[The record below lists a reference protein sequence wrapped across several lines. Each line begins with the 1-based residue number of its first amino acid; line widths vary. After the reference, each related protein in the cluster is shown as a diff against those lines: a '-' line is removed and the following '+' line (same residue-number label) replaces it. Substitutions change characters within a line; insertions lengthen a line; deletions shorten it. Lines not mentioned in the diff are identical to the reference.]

1 MNADREE
8 KSTYANSTCSGKL
21 CDYLFLVTI
30 VQSYVHESV
39 KLQILD
45 LILTT
50 IYLQSNGNQE
60 IGIGENSGPK
70 RKYHHDKSINSSYPP
85 RSGGITLNFPLNCG
99 PARGHNFT
107 RNLVNL
113 STSNA
118 GDKIVIPCFYNALC
132 GFLSFLY
139 VKFWGDN

>member
-70 RKYHHDKSINSSYPP
+70 RKYHHDKSITNFVDVIRVA
-85 RSGGITLNFPLNCG
+85 RSQHIKSQ
-99 PARGHNFT
+99 H
-107 RNLVNL
+107 
-113 STSNA
+113 
-118 GDKIVIPCFYNALC
+118 YAL
-132 GFLSFLY
+132 
-139 VKFWGDN
+139 K